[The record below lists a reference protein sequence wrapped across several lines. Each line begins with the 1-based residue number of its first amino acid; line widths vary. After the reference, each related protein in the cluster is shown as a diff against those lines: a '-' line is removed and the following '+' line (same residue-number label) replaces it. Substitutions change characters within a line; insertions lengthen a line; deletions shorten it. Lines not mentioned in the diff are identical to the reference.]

1 MATPLFTSEELT
13 QIQQAVQRAEAGSG
27 GEIVPVLARQSSFYE
42 SAYWR
47 GGFLLALLVGG
58 LLTLLYF
65 TTDFLLFA
73 PPHLWLL
80 AVLASGLLG
89 ALITLLI
96 PVVKRLL
103 IGRATQEDR
112 VLDQAKTLFYDHGL
126 ATTEQRTG
134 ILLYISFF
142 EHRAVILAD
151 VGIDELVPPQS
162 WQVMI
167 DELTTGLKQG
177 RRVESICA
185 TLAACGRLLEESGV
199 QRATDDDNELSDE
212 VQVRE

>member
-1 MATPLFTSEELT
+1 MAASLFTSEELNR
-13 QIQQAVQRAEAGSG
+13 IQQAVQCAEAGSG

-47 GGFLLALLVGG
+47 GGFLLASLTG
-58 LLTLLYF
+58 LLFTLLYF
-65 TTDFLLFA
+65 TTDFMLFA

-80 AVLASGLLG
+80 IVLASGLLG
-89 ALITLLI
+89 ALIALLV
-96 PVVKRLL
+96 PAVKRQL
-103 IGRATQEDR
+103 IGRVTQEAR

-126 ATTEQRTG
+126 TMTEQRTG

-151 VGIDELVPPQS
+151 IGIDELVPPNA
-162 WQVMI
+162 WQAMI
-167 DELTTGLKQG
+167 DDLTIGLKQG

-185 TLAACGRLLEESGV
+185 VLEACGRLLEESGV
-199 QRATDDDNELSDE
+199 QRAVDDDNELPDE
-212 VQVRE
+212 VRIQE

>member
-1 MATPLFTSEELT
+1 MASPLFTSEELT

-47 GGFLLALLVGG
+47 GGFLLALLTGV
-58 LLTLLYF
+58 LLSVLYF
-65 TTDFLLFA
+65 TSDFLLFA

-80 AVLASGLLG
+80 AGLASGLLG
-89 ALITLLI
+89 ALVTLLV
-96 PVVKRLL
+96 PAVKRLL
-103 IGRATQEDR
+103 IARATQEAR
-112 VLDQAKTLFYDHGL
+112 VLDQAKTLFYDHGI
-126 ATTEQRTG
+126 TMTEQRTG

-151 VGIDELVPPQS
+151 VGIDELVPPAA
-162 WQVMI
+162 WQTMI
-167 DELTTGLKQG
+167 NELTGGLKAG

-185 TLAACGRLLEESGV
+185 TLEACGRLLEESGV
-199 QRATDDDNELSDE
+199 QRAVDDDNELPDE
-212 VQVRE
+212 VQIQE

>member
-1 MATPLFTSEELT
+1 MATPLFTPEELA

-47 GGFLLALLVGG
+47 GGFLLALFTGI
-58 LLTLLYF
+58 LLTILYF
-65 TTDFLLFA
+65 ATNFLLFA
-73 PPHLWLL
+73 PPHLWLF

-89 ALITLLI
+89 AVITLLV
-96 PVVKRLL
+96 PAVKRLL
-103 IGRATQEDR
+103 VSRATQEAR

-126 ATTEQRTG
+126 TMTEQRTG

-151 VGIDELVPPQS
+151 VGIDELVAQDA
-162 WQVMI
+162 WQTMI
-167 DELTTGLKQG
+167 DELTGGLKAGQ
-177 RRVESICA
+177 RVESICA
-185 TLAACGRLLEESGV
+185 TLEACGRLLEESGV
-199 QRATDDDNELSDE
+199 QRAVDDDNELPNE
-212 VQVRE
+212 VRIQE